1 MAYEVRLKPSAER
14 ALRKLPREIQR
25 RIARRLDGLASD
37 PRPPGCEKLAGADG
51 LYRVRAGDYRV
62 VYEVSDDVLAVLV
75 VTIGHRSDVYRRL

>member
-25 RIARRLDGLASD
+25 RVARRLDSLEGD
-37 PRPPGCEKLAGADG
+37 PRPPGCEKLAGADR

-62 VYEVSDDVLAVLV
+62 VYEVSDDVLVVLV